1 MTILSFTTGVSL
13 SLLSALGTYM
23 DFMELQWGTVTNL
36 RLIGGVIL
44 SLLGA
49 LVAYAHLVK
58 VYRYRNVKRLMT
70 KYGYNDDFKSYEH
83 MTVEIAQE
91 IYFNL
96 ARYDMPFLFEF
107 GWIINFLKVSDIFHR
122 AYDGYYSS
130 YMSSL
135 ALPFGVSVSNTSLVP
150 SLFLGGQFQWAR
162 LIPYLLLQLEFPVL
176 FPCMQAALGKDKSVQ
191 IMNIV
196 IYHARAIFSQPT
208 SDLLM
213 SNGP

>member
-1 MTILSFTTGVSL
+1 MPDHGEAFPPNTGWNVMTILSFTTGVSL
-13 SLLSALGTYM
+13 FLLSALGTYM
-23 DFMELQWGTVTNL
+23 DFTELQWGTVASL
-36 RLIGGVIL
+36 RLVGEVIL

-91 IYFNL
+91 IYYNL

-122 AYDGYYSS
+122 ACDSYYSS
-130 YMSSL
+130 YLSSL
-135 ALPFGVSVSNTSLVP
+135 ALPFGVSDFNTSLVP
-150 SLFLGGQFQWAR
+150 SLFLGVQFQWVR
-162 LIPYLLLQLEFPVL
+162 LNTLPSTPAGVSSSFP
-176 FPCMQAALGKDKSVQ
+176 M
-191 IMNIV
+191 
-196 IYHARAIFSQPT
+196 HA
-208 SDLLM
+208 
-213 SNGP
+213 SNSRQR